1 MRESTLSESRSDRL
15 LGYCSKGTFL
25 SVITVSGQYG
35 VNELGEIPADARLP
49 TSFGDFRI
57 RVFHEENTGL
67 DHVALTLGDMIGPDP
82 VLVRVHSECLT
93 GDAFGSL
100 RCDCGAQLEAAM
112 RQIHDVGWGC
122 IIYLRQEGRGIGLH
136 AKIQAYNLQD
146 HGADTLDA
154 NLLLGH
160 PADARDYGIASEI
173 LGSIGIEKVC
183 LLTNNPD
190 KVVQLVQNGVNIVER
205 MPLVVGVREQN
216 LQYLTTKIDRM
227 GHEIEDER
235 LNGHRQ

>member
-1 MRESTLSESRSDRL
+1 M
-15 LGYCSKGTFL
+15 
-25 SVITVSGQYG
+25 VTVPDQYN
-35 VNELGEIPADARLP
+35 VNELGEVPADARLP
-49 TSFGDFRI
+49 TSYGDFRI
-57 RVFHEENTGL
+57 RVFHEEISGL
-67 DHVALTLGDMIGPDP
+67 DHVALTLGDMNGPDP

-100 RCDCGAQLEAAM
+100 RCDCGAQLDAAM

-122 IIYLRQEGRGIGLH
+122 LVYLRQEGRGIGLH

-173 LGSIGIEKVC
+173 LSVLGIVGVC

-190 KVVQLVQNGVNIVER
+190 KVTQLGQHGVDIVER
-205 MPLVVGVREQN
+205 MPLVVGVGDQN
-216 LQYLTTKIDRM
+216 RRYLTTKVDRM
-227 GHEIEDER
+227 GHEIEEDILGAKER
-235 LNGHRQ
+235 